1 MISIIIPVYNEEE
14 VLEKTLLHF
23 KSLTL
28 PHEIIVTD
36 DKSTDL
42 TITIAQKYA
51 DVVLS
56 TETKHPTIGVNRNVG
71 ARVAHGDILV
81 FMDSTSIIFENLDSF
96 FTRALKHFADN
107 PKLVALT
114 GALWVEPDLE
124 TFTDKVVYTIFNWTH
139 IIKNNW
145 LHTGEAPGKFQM
157 IRREAFEKI
166 GGYRADLVSREDAE
180 IFMRLSKIGLTL
192 CDPSLKVYHSGRR
205 AHAIGWPKL
214 LSIWMTETFWLAF
227 FGKTR
232 SKNWVRWWEKDQKI

>member
-1 MISIIIPVYNEEE
+1 MISIIIPVYNEEGVIE
-14 VLEKTLLHF
+14 ATLVRL

-36 DKSTDL
+36 DKSTDN
-42 TITIAQKYA
+42 TPIIARKYA
-51 DVVLS
+51 DVVLC
-56 TETKHPTIGVNRNVG
+56 TEIKHPTIGANRNAG
-71 ARVAHGDILV
+71 ARVARGDILV

-96 FTRALKHFADN
+96 FKRALKHFNDN
-107 PKLVALT
+107 QKLVALT

-124 TFTDKVVYTIFNWTH
+124 TFTDKIVYTIFNWTH

-145 LHTGEAPGKFQM
+145 LHMGEAPGKFQM
-157 IRREAFEKI
+157 IRREVFEKI

-180 IFMRLSKIGLTL
+180 IFMRLSKIGLTM

-214 LSIWMTETFWLAF
+214 LSIWMTETLWLTVF
-227 FGKTR
+227 NKTR